1 MHSLVETGR
10 ILGGFEMSTKKWL
23 LVAPVAGAVGLGVT
37 LGVGADKLLGAADA
51 VAKQEV
57 KPAVSLPITR
67 VVLFNSGV
75 GYFSRS
81 GEVVDDA
88 RVDLTFPEQDI
99 NDLLKS
105 MVLEDFNNGRIAAV
119 SYDSR
124 EPISRTLSS
133 FAINLNNNP
142 TFAGIVSQMR
152 GERIEVVMTP
162 GATNQP
168 GKLSGVI
175 VGVEH
180 QKEAKGNATVD
191 VEVLNMWCA
200 EGLRSVKLPEIQ
212 QLKFANPVIES
223 EFRRSLD
230 VLSMSHDNQKKAVQ
244 LHFAGEGKRK
254 VQVGYVIEAPIW
266 KTSYRLVLSEKEKP
280 YLQGWAMVE
289 NPTDEDWAG
298 VKMALISGRP
308 ISFKMDL
315 YNPLYVDRPVVE
327 PELFASLRPVT
338 YRGGFTAKGEPIPQF
353 SPYLNM
359 LRGENKPQSYFAN
372 PTASGLPSTDS
383 VIMGGSGPTLTT
395 VDRPLKLRLARPSTG
410 DPQYAQNLATELGDR
425 IGTGSVGNAATAGA
439 LGDFFQYTIDH
450 PVSLARQKS
459 AMLPIVGKDI
469 EGQKVSIYNQNV
481 QKTHPLLGLKFKNT
495 SGAHLNQG
503 PITVFEGSVYA
514 GDTRVLDVQPNEER
528 LVSYAI
534 DLGTEVDPQNGP
546 GTQKITSVKAVKG
559 IVTTSTKLNE
569 EKKYRIINRS
579 QTDRTLLIEHPNRTN
594 QQFKL
599 VDTEKPI
606 EDTPELFRFQD
617 AVKAGETKTFTVKE
631 EKEIAST
638 VTLTNSQEG
647 QIRYFMSL
655 TEASPELKK
664 KLTDALALKGTWDMT
679 QRDLSQV
686 VADLNRLNAD
696 QDRIRKN
703 LRETP
708 KEAEVYQTYLK
719 KLSDQEKEIDSL
731 TEKQKKLMT
740 DEFAARKKYEDYLT
754 NISD

>member
-1 MHSLVETGR
+1 MVT
-10 ILGGFEMSTKKWL
+10 KWL
-23 LVAPVAGAVGLGVT
+23 LVAPVAGAAVV
-37 LGVGADKLLGAADA
+37 GVGAGWFADNLIAAPEA
-51 VAKQEV
+51 AKQDV

-81 GEVVDDA
+81 GEIEGDA
-88 RVDLTFPEQDI
+88 RVDLSFPEQDI

-105 MVLEDFNNGRIAAV
+105 MILEDFGGGRIAAV

-133 FAINLNNNP
+133 FAINLNGQP
-142 TFAGIVSQMR
+142 TFAAIVTQMR
-152 GERIEVVMTP
+152 GERVEAVLTP
-162 GATNQP
+162 GAANQP

-175 VGVEH
+175 VGVEK
-180 QKEAKGNATVD
+180 QKVAVGNSSIEA
-191 VEVLNMWCA
+191 EFLNMWCA
-200 EGLRSVKLPEIQ
+200 EGLRSVKLSDVQ
-212 QLKFANPVIES
+212 QLKFSNPVIES
-223 EFRRSLD
+223 EFRRALD
-230 VLSMSHDNQKKAVQ
+230 VLSLTHDSQKKAVA
-244 LHFAGEGKRK
+244 LHFAGDKKRT

-266 KTSYRLVLSEKEKP
+266 KTSYRLVLAEKEKP
-280 YLQGWAMVE
+280 YLQGWALVE
-289 NPTDEDWAG
+289 NPTDEDWSG

-315 YNPLYVDRPVVE
+315 YNPLYINRPTVE

-338 YRGGFTAKGEPIPQF
+338 YRGGFGKDTNGIASHQPGGDFTTLSAATGMPAAPGMPAPAGAFGGGRGAGGFGPGGGPPAAKDGKMALAEAAD
-353 SPYLNM
+353 
-359 LRGENKPQSYFAN
+359 RAN
-372 PTASGLPSTDS
+372 EAERKKYAGDVGRELGNR
-383 VIMGGSGPTLTT
+383 I
-395 VDRPLKLRLARPSTG
+395 STG
-410 DPQYAQNLATELGDR
+410 G
-425 IGTGSVGNAATAGA
+425 VGNSATAGQ
-439 LGDFFQYTIDH
+439 LGDYFQYTIDH
-450 PVSLARQKS
+450 PVTMARQKS

-534 DLGTEVDPQNGP
+534 DLGTEVDPQIGP
-546 GTQKITSVKAVKG
+546 GSQKITSVKAVRG
-559 IVTTSTKLNE
+559 IVTTKTLLTE

-579 QTDRTLLIEHPNRTN
+579 QTDRTLMIEHVNRTN

-599 VDTEKPI
+599 VDTEKPV
-606 EDTPELFRFQD
+606 EDTPDVYRFQTP
-617 AVKAGETKTFTVKE
+617 VKAGETKTFTVKE
-631 EKEIAST
+631 EKEIANSI
-638 VTLTNSQEG
+638 TLTNNADDT
-647 QIRYFMSL
+647 IRHFINLS
-655 TEASPELKK
+655 EASPALKEQLKK
-664 KLTDALALKGTWDMT
+664 ALEVKGGWDT
-679 QRDLSQV
+679 ARRELAQV
-686 VADLNRLNAD
+686 VADLQRLNVD

-708 KEAEVYQTYLK
+708 KEADVYATYLK
-719 KLSDQEKEIDSL
+719 KLSDQEKEIDAL
-731 TEKQKKLMT
+731 TAKQKKLMD
-740 DEFAARKKYEDYLT
+740 DEFNTRKKYDDFLA

>member
-1 MHSLVETGR
+1 MA
-10 ILGGFEMSTKKWL
+10 TKCL
-23 LVAPVAGAVGLGVT
+23 FVAPVAGAVAVGVGA
-37 LGVGADKLLGAADA
+37 GVGADKLIGAPEA
-51 VAKQEV
+51 AKQDV
-57 KPAVSLPITR
+57 KPAVNLPITR

-81 GEVVDDA
+81 GEIEGDA
-88 RVDLTFPEQDI
+88 RVDLSFPETDI

-105 MVLEDFNNGRIAAV
+105 MILEDFGGGRIAAV

-133 FAINLNNNP
+133 FAINLNGQP
-142 TFAGIVSQMR
+142 TFASIVTQMR
-152 GERIEVVMTP
+152 GERIEVVLNP
-162 GATNQP
+162 GAANQP

-175 VGVEH
+175 VGVEP
-180 QKEAKGNATVD
+180 QKVAVGNSSIDA
-191 VEVLNMWCA
+191 EFLNMWCA
-200 EGLRSVKLPEIQ
+200 EGLRSVKMSDVQ
-212 QLKFANPVIES
+212 QLKFSNPVIES
-223 EFRRSLD
+223 EFRRALD
-230 VLSMSHDNQKKAVQ
+230 VLALTHDSQKKAVA
-244 LHFAGEGKRK
+244 LHFAGDNKRK

-266 KTSYRLVLSEKEKP
+266 KTSYRLVLDEKEKP

-289 NPTDEDWAG
+289 NPTDDDWAG

-315 YNPLYVDRPVVE
+315 YNPLYINRPTVE

-338 YRGGFTAKGEPIPQF
+338 YRGGFGKDGTAVATNGHPGNDFAMPVAGAAPPPMAPGGF
-353 SPYLNM
+353 GG
-359 LRGENKPQSYFAN
+359 RGGGGG
-372 PTASGLPSTDS
+372 GLGGGGFGAPAERMKLADAQDKATDA
-383 VIMGGSGPTLTT
+383 
-395 VDRPLKLRLARPSTG
+395 DRKK
-410 DPQYAQNLATELGDR
+410 YAADVGRELGNR
-425 IGTGSVGNAATAGA
+425 VATGAVGNAATAGA
-439 LGDFFQYTIDH
+439 LGDFFQYAIDH

-459 AMLPIVGKDI
+459 AMLPIVGKEI

-534 DLGTEVDPQNGP
+534 DLGTEVDPQVGP
-546 GTQKITSVKAVKG
+546 GTQKITSVHAVRG
-559 IVTTSTKLNE
+559 VITTKTLLTE

-579 QTDRTLLIEHPNRTN
+579 QTDRTLMIEHQNRTN

-599 VDTEKPI
+599 VDTDKPV
-606 EDTPELFRFQD
+606 EDTPEVYRFQTP
-617 AVKAGETKTFTVKE
+617 VKAGETKNFTVKE
-631 EKEIAST
+631 EKEIANSI
-638 VTLTNSQEG
+638 TLTNNADDT
-647 QIRYFMSL
+647 IRHFINL
-655 TEASPELKK
+655 AEASP
-664 KLTDALALKGTWDMT
+664 ALKQQLQKAFEVKGDWDVA
-679 QRDLSQV
+679 RRELANV
-686 VADLNRLNAD
+686 IADLNRLNLD

-708 KEAEVYQTYLK
+708 KEAEVYATYLK
-719 KLSDQEKEIDSL
+719 KLSDQEKEIDAL
-731 TEKQKKLMT
+731 TAKQKKLMD
-740 DEFAARKKYEDYLT
+740 DEFKSRKKYDDYLA